1 MIAPNSLKII
11 INKGKKKEKFIFF
24 LSIDQVFKITIIFLA
39 TFYISK
45 KLIGEFYALMIGF
58 GAMAFYAVLCFE
70 LPDHL
75 SMLEHIKLFFNFLT
89 NQPKNYLYYKEINV
103 EKEEEEIEYE
113 FIQEERIQPIEKE
126 KRKKI
131 KISNKTRN
139 LLLEIQKKYHI
150 LKMLFLLNGVKNTNA
165 LLITMITSS

>member
-45 KLIGEFYALMIGF
+45 QLIGEFYALMIGF
-58 GAMAFYAVLCFE
+58 GAMTFYAVLCFE

-75 SMLEHIKLFFNFLT
+75 SMLEHINLFFNFLT

-126 KRKKI
+126 KRKKS
-131 KISNKTRN
+131 K
-139 LLLEIQKKYHI
+139 
-150 LKMLFLLNGVKNTNA
+150 
-165 LLITMITSS
+165 

>member
-113 FIQEERIQPIEKE
+113 FIQEERIQPVEKE
-126 KRKKI
+126 KRKKH
-131 KISNKTRN
+131 S
-139 LLLEIQKKYHI
+139 KK
-150 LKMLFLLNGVKNTNA
+150 
-165 LLITMITSS
+165 

>member
-24 LSIDQVFKITIIFLA
+24 LSIDQVFKITIIFIA

-58 GAMAFYAVLCFE
+58 GSMAFYAVLCFE

-75 SMLEHIKLFFNFLT
+75 SMMEHIKLFFNFLT
-89 NQPKNYLYYKEINV
+89 NQPKNYLYYKEINI

-113 FIQEERIQPIEKE
+113 YIQEERVQPIKKE
-126 KRKKI
+126 KRKKS
-131 KISNKTRN
+131 K
-139 LLLEIQKKYHI
+139 
-150 LKMLFLLNGVKNTNA
+150 
-165 LLITMITSS
+165 

>member
-89 NQPKNYLYYKEINV
+89 NQPKNYLYYNEINV
-103 EKEEEEIEYE
+103 EKEEEEIEY
-113 FIQEERIQPIEKE
+113 
-126 KRKKI
+126 
-131 KISNKTRN
+131 
-139 LLLEIQKKYHI
+139 
-150 LKMLFLLNGVKNTNA
+150 
-165 LLITMITSS
+165 

>member
-24 LSIDQVFKITIIFLA
+24 LSIDQVFIIAIIFIA

-58 GAMAFYAVLCFE
+58 GSMAFYAVLCFE

-75 SMLEHIKLFFNFLT
+75 SMMEHIKLFFNFLT
-89 NQPKNYLYYKEINV
+89 NQPKNYLYYKEINI

-113 FIQEERIQPIEKE
+113 YIQEERVQPI
-126 KRKKI
+126 KI
-131 KISNKTRN
+131 NSKTRN
-139 LLLEIQKKYHI
+139 LLLEIQRKSHI
-150 LKMLFLLNGVKNTNA
+150 LRMLSLLNGVKNINA
-165 LLITMITSS
+165 LLIIMIISS

>member
-11 INKGKKKEKFIFF
+11 INKGKRKEKFIFF
-24 LSIDQVFKITIIFLA
+24 LSIDQVFIIAIIFIA

-58 GAMAFYAVLCFE
+58 GSMAFYAVLCFE

-75 SMLEHIKLFFNFLT
+75 SLMEHIKLFFNFLR
-89 NQPKNYLYYKEINV
+89 NQPKNYLYYKEINI

-113 FIQEERIQPIEKE
+113 YIQEERIQPIKKE
-126 KRKKI
+126 KRKKS
-131 KISNKTRN
+131 K
-139 LLLEIQKKYHI
+139 
-150 LKMLFLLNGVKNTNA
+150 
-165 LLITMITSS
+165 